1 MVFLNVYNALG
12 KVLGSKAL
20 KASTGFSP
28 AITKG
33 AIVVGATVAEAIKL
47 NEAAK
52 LGPITS
58 GRLSDMTDGVG
69 LSPGLT
75 KMLEEPKEDTEKED
89 NTIKDTITN
98 MKEIYDSVKNAGN
111 DSKETGKVTKK
122 AGKSKGET
130 PEFIK
135 ETAKKLAEK
144 SFKGNVMDS
153 AVSGEIVL
161 ALHKLR

>member
-1 MVFLNVYNALG
+1 MNVYNALG
-12 KVLGSKAL
+12 KVLGGEAAA
-20 KASTGFSP
+20 KASTVFNP
-28 AITKG
+28 ALTKG
-33 AIVVGATVAEAIKL
+33 VIAAGAVVAEAVKL

-58 GRLSDMTDGVG
+58 GRLSDMTEGVG
-69 LSPGLT
+69 LSPGIV
-75 KMLEEPKEDTEKED
+75 KMLDKPDESPKKED
-89 NTIKDTITN
+89 NNIKDTITN
-98 MKEIYDSVKNAGN
+98 IKKIYDSVKNTDKN
-111 DSKETGKVTKK
+111 SKETGKVIKK

-144 SFKGNVMDS
+144 DFKGNVMDS